1 MSSIIRITGS
11 EAYDLIY
18 EEHLATLSVINQE
31 TMQRAMANS
40 SRVWL
45 GEDEGRVIAVWGLIP
60 PTLMSDIAYLWLFTT
75 KNLTRHTFIFIR
87 HSQRAVQE
95 MLEDFPVIV
104 GHAELTNRKSI
115 QWLKWLGAEFGDPV
129 SDRAIPF
136 TITAKAKQWPQD
148 LVQSA

>member
-18 EEHLATLSVINQE
+18 EEHLSMLSTINQE
-31 TMQRAMANS
+31 TMQRAMMNS

-87 HSQRAVQE
+87 HSQRAVQA
-95 MLEDFPVIV
+95 MLEEFPTIV

-129 SDRAIPF
+129 SDRAVPF
-136 TITAKAKQWPQD
+136 TIKAKQWPQD